1 MHERFRGNI
10 INLFKKASLSNL
22 VTLRDN
28 VQRNFIW
35 TLRDM
40 KNIDAKDLIKNKLKK
55 NTESSTL
62 KTLVE
67 FVKKDND
74 VVSLDI

>member
-1 MHERFRGNI
+1 VN
-10 INLFKKASLSNL
+10 
-22 VTLRDN
+22 LRDN

-40 KNIDAKDLIKNKLKK
+40 KNIDAKDLIKNKLTK

-62 KTLVE
+62 KSLV
-67 FVKKDND
+67 
-74 VVSLDI
+74 